1 MIYVAL
7 AEQLLF
13 WSGLLVFLVS
23 LALYAGRSRDYKSLI
38 FFWQP
43 TIEFSRRE
51 FLINRTGLSMM
62 VVAVVIRLV
71 LYVI

>member
-43 TIEFSRRE
+43 TIEFNRRE